1 LRLDDAGS
9 VGPWLSCC
17 HPSMIGD
24 VAMATQE
31 RPKTGTHTL
40 TVRMPD
46 DVFEALRTHAF
57 ASGTSANDV
66 VVRSVIDFLSAEGR
80 DGSVQ
85 ALLAAAQERYRGA
98 LDRLKDL

>member
-1 LRLDDAGS
+1 VS
-9 VGPWLSCC
+9 
-17 HPSMIGD
+17 
-24 VAMATQE
+24 TQE

-57 ASGTSANDV
+57 ASGISANDV
-66 VVRSVIDFLSAEGR
+66 VVRSVIDYLAADGR
-80 DGSVQ
+80 DATVQ
-85 ALLAAAQERYRGA
+85 ALLAAAQERYRHA

>member
-1 LRLDDAGS
+1 
-9 VGPWLSCC
+9 
-17 HPSMIGD
+17 
-24 VAMATQE
+24 MASKE
-31 RPKTGTHTL
+31 RPESGTHTL
-40 TVRMPD
+40 TIRMPT

-66 VVRSVIDFLSAEGR
+66 VVRSVIDYLSADGR
-80 DGSVQ
+80 DEAVQ